1 VILRRLGNKKK
12 LVNKILEN
20 VPKHSIYVEPFFGTG
35 SVYFTKTKSNHN
47 FLNDLDEDVFNLY
60 YVTSNNWE
68 ELYNEIKIMPASMSL
83 FKYWMKNKEV
93 DPIKKALRF
102 LFLSNFS
109 YMGKGDCF
117 KVDNCNSKNVLLN
130 NMKNYKSLLINCHIT
145 NLDFR
150 KFFKAIQW
158 KSIFGNNSFSVF
170 CYCDPPYINTT
181 NNYSN
186 LFTKQDTIDLFN
198 ILKDLENKYKNFYY
212 AISEFQN
219 EFVMDL
225 AKERNL
231 NINIIGERQ
240 SMKNRNTEILIT
252 NYKYESLKGIW

>member
-1 VILRRLGNKKK
+1 MILRRLGNKKK
-12 LVNKILEN
+12 LVNEILGN
-20 VPKHSIYVEPFFGTG
+20 VPNHQVYIEPFFGTG
-35 SVYFTKTKSNHN
+35 SVYFGKPKSNYN
-47 FLNDLDEDVFNLY
+47 FLNDLDDDVFNLY
-60 YVTSNNWE
+60 HITLNNWD

-109 YMGKGDCF
+109 YMGKGNCF
-117 KVDNCNSKNVLLN
+117 KVDDSNSKNVLLN

-158 KSIFGNNSFSVF
+158 KSIHDSPVF

-186 LFTKQDTIDLFN
+186 SFTEQDTIDLFN

-212 AISEFQN
+212 AISEFKNQ
-219 EFVMDL
+219 FVMDL

-231 NINIIGERQ
+231 NINIIGERR

-252 NYKYESLKGIW
+252 NYKYDNNLF

>member
-1 VILRRLGNKKK
+1 MILRRLGNKKK
-12 LVNKILEN
+12 LVNKILGN
-20 VPKHSIYVEPFFGTG
+20 VPNHQVYIEPFFGTG
-35 SVYFTKTKSNHN
+35 SVYFGKPKSNYN
-47 FLNDLDEDVFNLY
+47 FLNDLDDDVFNLY

-68 ELYNEIKIMPASMSL
+68 ELYNEIKIMPVSMSL

-109 YMGKGDCF
+109 YMGKGYCF
-117 KVDNCNSKNVLLN
+117 QVGSSNSKNVLLN

-158 KSIFGNNSFSVF
+158 KSIFDSPVF
-170 CYCDPPYINTT
+170 CYCDPPYINTE

-186 LFTKQDTIDLFN
+186 SFTEQDAIDLFN

-231 NINIIGERQ
+231 NINIIGERR
-240 SMKNRNTEILIT
+240 SIKNRNTEILIT
-252 NYKYESLKGIW
+252 NYKYDNNLF